1 MNSNLGRYVLRRL
14 QSDTQAIL
22 FSFGNKN
29 LFKASFK
36 LIEFVVFL
44 SEPNNTSA
52 GEALIEFASIATTR
66 RCVIL
71 LMRMSS
77 GLLAC
82 NNYD

>member
-1 MNSNLGRYVLRRL
+1 MNSNPGRYVLWRL

>member
-1 MNSNLGRYVLRRL
+1 MNSNPGRYVLRRL

-44 SEPNNTSA
+44 SEANNTSA